1 MERNSKFIALLLLL
15 LVINSSLFAFQQD
28 ERSAKDTTNAS
39 VAKAHLNR
47 GNEQDIFGLASGL
60 LPGMMVSRSGSDP
73 NLAYNA
79 LVRGVGTIMGNQNP
93 LIVIDGLIG
102 VPMTMIDVND
112 IASMT
117 LLKGAATSRY
127 GMQGANGVLEISTHD
142 FYNEPLKVSFN
153 QSVFLENKIYREK
166 MMDAQAFV
174 DFGGQDLGANTD
186 WYEEISQSALSTVSN
201 LAINGTSGKVSY
213 YASANL
219 RLVDGIL
226 KETGF
231 DRYNFMGKLQWR
243 PTDKWKIGYSAT
255 YTSNEADLGFG
266 QSFKYANKLNPT
278 SPVYFE
284 NGGLYNAIAF
294 DYINPLSYVQDA
306 YRIAN
311 EDVLSQSM
319 SIERQIGKGKI
330 SLNGGYWASSG
341 GSTTEY
347 SPDFLFGYYVANSTT
362 SAFNNEGYN
371 ATLSYEGGLKTLG
384 SMQLKETLSVGTY
397 SSKIESRNRRFFNG
411 QLSDIDDTDE
421 LELNHFNV
429 AIDAKLNSYINSQ
442 INLRYEQSSTL
453 GSNNNSGIFP
463 SVTAQIDLGQKFEK
477 LKDFELSM
485 GYGVSGLTLYDDD
498 YAKVGSEP
506 NAIFNFSQENP
517 DLGYEKSVNSEI
529 GLSYQPAGKPWQ
541 VSLMRYGRKASE
553 LMGVGVEGASLNVSV
568 VNDRLLNDGEIM
580 NSGWEVAGQ
589 YILNRPS
596 FQLTSSLTAS
606 TLTTEWKRHR
616 ASGIKM
622 GYFESGNALITLIE
636 EGQPYGSLSGYEAEI
651 RNGNIVF
658 LDTNGDFTI
667 SDDDEASIGQALPGF
682 WFGWR
687 NELQIGKTSVSMML
701 EGMTG
706 HSVLNSTNFLFGS
719 DDLYN
724 VTWNG
729 VADRLGYEDFPVF
742 PSSLFVEDAS
752 FVRLRYISV
761 DQQLTLGGFDF
772 TVYGVVNNF
781 FTLTSFRGNDP
792 SPRLRDHPQVSS
804 YRTVLP
810 GIQRTHEWLPSRSFM
825 IGVKVQF

>member
-1 MERNSKFIALLLLL
+1 MERNSKFTALLLLL
-15 LVINSSLFAFQQD
+15 FVTNSSLLAFQQD

-39 VAKAHLNR
+39 LANTHLNR

-60 LPGMMVSRSGSDP
+60 LPGMLVSKAGADP
-73 NLAYNA
+73 NLAYSA
-79 LVRGVGTIMGNQNP
+79 RVRGIGTIMGNQNP

-102 VPMTMIDVND
+102 VPITMIDVND
-112 IASMT
+112 IASVR
-117 LLKGAATSRY
+117 LIKGAATSRY
-127 GMQGANGVLEISTHD
+127 GMQGSNGVLEISTHG
-142 FYNEPLKVSFN
+142 FYNEPLKVNFN
-153 QSVFLENKIYREK
+153 QSVFLENKVYRQK
-166 MMDAQAFV
+166 MMDAEAFIA
-174 DFGGQDLGANTD
+174 FGGQDLGANTD
-186 WYEEISQSALSTVSN
+186 WNEEISQSALSTVSN
-201 LAINGTSGKVSY
+201 LSINGSSGKVSY
-213 YASANL
+213 YVSANL

-243 PTDKWKIGYSAT
+243 PSDKWKVGYSAT

-284 NGGLYNAIAF
+284 NGDLYNAIAF

-306 YRIAN
+306 YRTAN
-311 EDVLSQSM
+311 EDVLSQNV
-319 SIERQIGKGKI
+319 SIERQIGKGTL

-347 SPDFLFGYYVANSTT
+347 SPDFVFGYYVANSTT
-362 SAFNNEGYN
+362 SAFDKEGYN
-371 ATLSYEGGLKTLG
+371 ATVSYEGGLKTLG
-384 SMQLKETLSVGTY
+384 SMQLKETLSAGTF
-397 SSKIESRNRRFFNG
+397 SSKIEARSRRIFNG
-411 QLSDIDDTDE
+411 QYVDTDDTDE
-421 LELNHFNV
+421 LELNHFNLGV
-429 AIDAKLNSYINSQ
+429 DAKLNSYINSQ
-442 INLRYEQSSTL
+442 FNLRYEQSSTL

-463 SVTAQIDLGQKFEK
+463 SLAAQIDLGQKFEK
-477 LKDFELSM
+477 LKGFELSM

-498 YAKVGSEP
+498 LAKVGTAP
-506 NAIFNFSQENP
+506 NAVFNFSEENL

-529 GLSYQPAGKPWQ
+529 GLSYRPAGKSWQ
-541 VSLMRYGRKASE
+541 LSLMRYGRKASE
-553 LMGVGVEGASLNVSV
+553 LIGVGVEGSSPDFSV
-568 VNDRLLNDGEIM
+568 VNDMLLNDGEIM

-589 YILNRPS
+589 YILNRSS

-606 TLTTEWKRHR
+606 TLTTEWKKHR

-667 SDDDEASIGQALPGF
+667 SDEDEASIGQALPGF

-687 NELQIGKTSVSMML
+687 NELQIGKTSISMML
-701 EGMTG
+701 EGMAG
-706 HSVLNSTNFLFGS
+706 HNVVNSTNFLLGS

-752 FVRLRYISV
+752 FVRLRYISI
-761 DQQLTLGGFDF
+761 DQQLNLGGFDF
-772 TVYGVVNNF
+772 TVYGVVNNL
-781 FTLTSFRGNDP
+781 FTLTGFSGNDP
-792 SPRLRDHPQVSS
+792 SPRLQDHPQVSL